1 MEHFNCAGF
10 PIGMYSGSCGKQKM
24 MNRVLYE
31 IQQQNKTIIVVDP
44 QKELVSLMPVLDT
57 DEKDK

>member
-1 MEHFNCAGF
+1 MEQFNCAVL
-10 PIGMYSGSCGKQKM
+10 PIGIYSGSCGKQEM

-31 IQQQNKTIIVVDP
+31 TQQQNKEIIVVDP
-44 QKELVSLMPVLDT
+44 QKELESLMSVLGT